1 MEHSNQI
8 KFLFKFQM
16 LISISN
22 SKNGFQLIVSIVVY
36 ARGYFAETI
45 DVIEQHSIGE
55 KKTLPVK
62 RDRYLS
68 SWTNE

>member
-1 MEHSNQI
+1 
-8 KFLFKFQM
+8 M

-55 KKTLPVK
+55 KNHCP
-62 RDRYLS
+62 S
-68 SWTNE
+68 NAIGISEAGQMNS